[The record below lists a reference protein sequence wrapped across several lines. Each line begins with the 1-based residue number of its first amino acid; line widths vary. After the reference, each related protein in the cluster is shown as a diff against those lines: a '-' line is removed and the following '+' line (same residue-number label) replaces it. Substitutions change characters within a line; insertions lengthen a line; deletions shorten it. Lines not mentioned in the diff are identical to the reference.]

1 MANTHHSITGQRPW
15 RAGAAGG
22 LPWATQLQLDAYL
35 EAREALRRAR
45 AAALT
50 APWDRPPN
58 SRPTEPQ
65 LRLRF

>member
-1 MANTHHSITGQRPW
+1 MANTHHSSTGQRPR

-50 APWDRPPN
+50 APRDRPPN
-58 SRPTEPQ
+58 SRPTEP
-65 LRLRF
+65 